1 MALTMRMAEPT
12 PRRSLA
18 ARRRTT
24 KLLTFE
30 DDNYEKENSLNESLK
45 GRRQSRL
52 FNSSINIETINDE
65 PAQTPTQLVDLYQKT
80 LELAAQGKIN
90 VKNAFSISLVERLPQ
105 VLNAIALDDIEHH
118 HLGPNFVKAG
128 SVIDT
133 SAKIYGFRVDA
144 LHTETQKLS
153 GNILNTEEENA
164 TNGENT
170 EENRIEGG
178 NENIDSEQIEAKKA
192 ARRVKSKVTTFIAN
206 DLSKITLEHE
216 FEFRPLQPPNMCQWR
231 GGIGKDSIYAEMVSS
246 TMYSSSDYPLVDG
259 FTNANNRPEEQQS
272 KIDTILDHTI
282 TKMIDLTSLRDVI
295 RTNETHDHILGN
307 QALRDF
313 SFNETPS
320 NSFIDTIHESCL
332 GQMDESH
339 DKSSYSN
346 NDDVDND
353 DGYNHDELVHAA
365 IEDLNDDPSHSN
377 EVFKNA
383 LSELSHQDPSSM
395 ISNLGNYQSQQ
406 SSDFNLPGADEILSA
421 SFMSTISFADQMPNL
436 LHSKD
441 VQSEYSYFDA
451 AKLKLFAGPNIWKYT
466 NLLNTTKATATTTNT
481 SIIQHQQA
489 PAFRHRVNSEVGN
502 LGIVGPKRTVRVDF
516 SNQTFIDQIMLGIN
530 NGRDK
535 KSIGISQSALIL
547 RMREK
552 SLNQMQLAR
561 KLRPLTDLT
570 NSHNFPQL
578 NFERLHVI
586 NRLNDKQQ
594 EHIQQHYNHDDNDD
608 HDFHI
613 TIEHHDDDEDAPLA
627 AMNYDFIRPVHY
639 EKIEFAKGSTSVNA
653 KNLKRQMIE
662 EFKRQKIEHQRTLS
676 LDTSTASQQSSLN
689 HTSQATVEFS
699 ILCENLADHGHLSVQ
714 TDLASAFY
722 CMLINCNEN
731 KLYMK
736 NNSKRDDIFIQEC
749 PFTDQRDH
757 SKLSYSYSSSSN
769 LSTTSL
775 LVN

>member
-24 KLLTFE
+24 KLLTFDE
-30 DDNYEKENSLNESLK
+30 DINDKENSLNESFA

-52 FNSSINIETINDE
+52 FNNSINIEAVNDE

-80 LELAAQGKIN
+80 IELAAQGKIN
-90 VKNAFSISLVERLPQ
+90 IKNAFSIPLVERLPQ
-105 VLNAIALDDIEHH
+105 ILNAIALDDKENH

-153 GNILNTEEENA
+153 GNILNTEEENSA
-164 TNGENT
+164 DQAAII
-170 EENRIEGG
+170 EENRIEGD
-178 NENIDSEQIEAKKA
+178 NENIDSEQIESKKPS
-192 ARRVKSKVTTFIAN
+192 RRVKTKATSFIAS

-259 FTNANNRPEEQQS
+259 FTNVNNRPEEQQT
-272 KIDTILDHTI
+272 KINTILDHTV
-282 TKMIDLTSLRDVI
+282 TKMIDLTSLRDVMK
-295 RTNETHDHILGN
+295 TNEIPDHILGC
-307 QALRDF
+307 QSLRDF
-313 SFNETPS
+313 TFNETPS
-320 NSFIDTIHESCL
+320 GSFIDTIHESCL
-332 GQMDESH
+332 AQLDESN
-339 DKSSYSN
+339 DKSYSN
-346 NDDVDND
+346 HDEIDND

-383 LSELSHQDPSSM
+383 LNELSNPDPSSM
-395 ISNLGNYQSQQ
+395 MSHLGNYQSQQ
-406 SSDFNLPGADEILSA
+406 SAELNLPAADEILSA
-421 SFMSTISFADQMPNL
+421 SFMSTISFVDQMPNL
-436 LHSKD
+436 LHAKE
-441 VQSEYSYFDA
+441 VQSEYSYFDI
-451 AKLKLFAGPNIWKYT
+451 AKLKLFAGPNIWKYK
-466 NLLNTTKATATTTNT
+466 NLLDTTTKSATINAST
-481 SIIQHQQA
+481 IQQQQA
-489 PAFRHRVNSEVGN
+489 PASRHKINGEGGHVG
-502 LGIVGPKRTVRVDF
+502 LIGPKRSIRVDIF
-516 SNQTFIDQIMLGIN
+516 NPMSLEHIMLGTT

-535 KSIGISQSALIL
+535 KAISISQSALIL
-547 RMREK
+547 RIREK

-570 NSHNFPQL
+570 NLHNFPQL
-578 NFERLHVI
+578 NCEQLHSI
-586 NRLNDKQQ
+586 NRRREQSQNGFQQ
-594 EHIQQHYNHDDNDD
+594 QYHHDDGDD
-608 HDFHI
+608 QDFHI
-613 TIEHHDDDEDAPLA
+613 TIEHHDEDDDTPLA
-627 AMNYDFIRPVHY
+627 AMNYDFVRPVHY

-662 EFKRQKIEHQRTLS
+662 EFTRQKVEHQRTLS
-676 LDTSTASQQSSLN
+676 LDTSTSSQQSSCLN
-689 HTSQATVEFS
+689 NTQIAVEFS

-714 TDLASAFY
+714 SDLASAFY

-736 NNSKRDDIFIQEC
+736 SNSKRDDLFIQER
-749 PFTDQRDH
+749 PFTDRRDV
-757 SKLSYSYSSSSN
+757 STLSYSYSSNSN
-769 LSTTSL
+769 LSITSL
-775 LVN
+775 IV